1 MPNKKKEKKVKRRQ
15 FWVGLGLSFLMVAV
29 TVPSLLLT
37 SCTSK
42 TTTSTSAVTTT
53 TTAAAN
59 TPVYGATMTMLNDL
73 GSEDPPSWDIG
84 TSENGGVTSV
94 YINPYLEPFF
104 NGDID
109 TYGPRGNGAFSF
121 LFPQY
126 LPTQFLHG
134 NIAQSWSFQQSP
146 LSLTIT
152 LKQGIMW
159 TGNANIP
166 MAARELTAADCVFAE
181 IRQFQAPSMA
191 AYFTWIQDCVVVDN
205 YTFKYD
211 FASYNSQWQF
221 FLLYGGG
228 LAFPF
233 APESANAT
241 GNGGSANWKNAVG
254 TGPFMLTDFV
264 DGASC
269 TFTKN
274 PNYWGK
280 TTINGKVYNTPFI
293 DKLVYLIIPDP
304 STQLAA
310 IQTGKVDL
318 YTQESLTN
326 SSTLK
331 QQSPDLIQKKW
342 PADNID
348 VMRMNRL
355 KSGPLQNLQVRQA
368 LTEATDFATIAQNV
382 YGGGDIFTWPVPSS
396 SPSYTPL
403 NQQSAAIQALYSFN
417 TTEAKQMLTAAGY
430 PNGFTITITVDSAI
444 ARQADEATIIAA
456 NWAKIG
462 VTVQIVT
469 MNGTA
474 ESAAR
479 DNLTYTGLI
488 TFGLSIADPTMTV
501 SYYQNSNMSAIY
513 AKGEP
518 LDLLATSIMQEQD
531 PAKQQSEITAFCPQA
546 LLDCG
551 ILAMPNA
558 DVVNCYWPWLKNYYG
573 EVEAA
578 YHSQIPMVAELWI
591 DQGLKTSLGYH

>member
-1 MPNKKKEKKVKRRQ
+1 
-15 FWVGLGLSFLMVAV
+15 
-29 TVPSLLLT
+29 
-37 SCTSK
+37 
-42 TTTSTSAVTTT
+42 
-53 TTAAAN
+53 
-59 TPVYGATMTMLNDL
+59 
-73 GSEDPPSWDIG
+73 
-84 TSENGGVTSV
+84 
-94 YINPYLEPFF
+94 
-104 NGDID
+104 
-109 TYGPRGNGAFSF
+109 
-121 LFPQY
+121 
-126 LPTQFLHG
+126 
-134 NIAQSWSFQQSP
+134 
-146 LSLTIT
+146 
-152 LKQGIMW
+152 
-159 TGNANIP
+159 
-166 MAARELTAADCVFAE
+166 
-181 IRQFQAPSMA
+181 
-191 AYFTWIQDCVVVDN
+191 
-205 YTFKYD
+205 
-211 FASYNSQWQF
+211 
-221 FLLYGGG
+221 
-228 LAFPF
+228 
-233 APESANAT
+233 
-241 GNGGSANWKNAVG
+241 
-254 TGPFMLTDFV
+254 
-264 DGASC
+264 
-269 TFTKN
+269 
-274 PNYWGK
+274 
-280 TTINGKVYNTPFI
+280 
-293 DKLVYLIIPDP
+293 
-304 STQLAA
+304 
-310 IQTGKVDL
+310 L